1 MKNSKEKVR
10 KAIKDEAK
18 KIMKE
23 TLAHLE
29 KEVESLKQEKE
40 LACE

>member
-10 KAIKDEAK
+10 KTIKDEAK

-23 TLAHLE
+23 TLANLK
-29 KEVESLKQEKE
+29 KEVESLKQEKQ
-40 LACE
+40 LV